1 MGSAKIKCNKKFV
14 KVDSLNLKFIS
25 KLSASL
31 YYLLPVNFCSEMFFF
46 SNEGNPARTLQEGP
60 Q

>member
-1 MGSAKIKCNKKFV
+1 MKCNKKFV

-31 YYLLPVNFCSEMFFF
+31 YYLLSVNFSSEIFF
-46 SNEGNPARTLQEGP
+46 SKEGIPARTLHNI
-60 Q
+60 